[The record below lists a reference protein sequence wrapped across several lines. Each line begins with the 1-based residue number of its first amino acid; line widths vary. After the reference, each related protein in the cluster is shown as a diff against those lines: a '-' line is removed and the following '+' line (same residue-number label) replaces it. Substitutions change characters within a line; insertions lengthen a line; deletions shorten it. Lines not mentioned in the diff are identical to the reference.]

1 MEWRKKEKR
10 KKTTATYTKQL
21 KMVNISIISSNKYKW
36 SGERL

>member
-1 MEWRKKEKR
+1 MEKEGKK
-10 KKTTATYTKQL
+10 KKTTATYRKQL